1 MTYNSEEMQQ
11 ILEVAFR
18 RKQQGEYTRE
28 QIIEI
33 ASELGVSSE
42 SLQAAEQ
49 EWLKNNIEVKQE
61 QMSNSQQR
69 KGFKSH
75 LFAFLAI
82 NGFLVLLNLVVSPGY
97 FWAMNNKL
105 VKNAIFELDNTEK
118 AQLQDYSIRKNF
130 FKEIKKNIKTSKSN
144 KTILI
149 GLIDQI

>member
-42 SLQAAEQ
+42 SLQTAEK
-49 EWLKNNIEVKQE
+49 EWLTKNIEVKQE

-75 LFAFLAI
+75 LFIFIAI
-82 NGFLVLLNLVVSPGY
+82 NTFLVILNLLVSPGY
-97 FWAMNNKL
+97 FWAIYPILGWGLGLLLHGMK
-105 VKNAIFELDNTEK
+105 VYISNA
-118 AQLQDYSIRKNF
+118 
-130 FKEIKKNIKTSKSN
+130 
-144 KTILI
+144 
-149 GLIDQI
+149 

>member
-49 EWLKNNIEVKQE
+49 EWLKNNVEVKKE

-69 KGFKSH
+69 KDFKSH

-97 FWAMNNKL
+97 FWAIYPIL
-105 VKNAIFELDNTEK
+105 GWGLG
-118 AQLQDYSIRKNF
+118 LLLHG
-130 FKEIKKNIKTSKSN
+130 IKVYISN
-144 KTILI
+144 
-149 GLIDQI
+149 D

>member
-1 MTYNSEEMQQ
+1 MTYNAEEMQQ

-18 RKQQGEYTRE
+18 QKQKGEYTRE

-49 EWLKNNIEVKQE
+49 EWLKNNVEVKKE

-69 KGFKSH
+69 KDFKSH
-75 LFAFLAI
+75 LLAFLAI

-97 FWAMNNKL
+97 FWAIYPIL
-105 VKNAIFELDNTEK
+105 GWGLG
-118 AQLQDYSIRKNF
+118 LLLHG
-130 FKEIKKNIKTSKSN
+130 IKVYISN
-144 KTILI
+144 
-149 GLIDQI
+149 D

>member
-18 RKQQGEYTRE
+18 QKQKGEYTRE

-49 EWLKNNIEVKQE
+49 EWLKNDVVGKKG
-61 QMSNSQQR
+61 QMSKSQQQ

-75 LFAFLAI
+75 LFAFMAI
-82 NGFLVLLNLVVSPGY
+82 NGFLVILNLIVSPGY
-97 FWAMNNKL
+97 FWA
-105 VKNAIFELDNTEK
+105 IFPMLGWG
-118 AQLQDYSIRKNF
+118 LGLLLHG
-130 FKEIKKNIKTSKSN
+130 IKVYTSNS
-144 KTILI
+144 
-149 GLIDQI
+149 

>member
-1 MTYNSEEMQQ
+1 MTYNAEEMQQ

-18 RKQQGEYTRE
+18 QKQKGEYTRE

-49 EWLKNNIEVKQE
+49 EWLKNNVEVKKE

-75 LFAFLAI
+75 LFTFLAI

-97 FWAMNNKL
+97 FWAIYPILGWGLGLLLHGMK
-105 VKNAIFELDNTEK
+105 VYISNA
-118 AQLQDYSIRKNF
+118 
-130 FKEIKKNIKTSKSN
+130 
-144 KTILI
+144 
-149 GLIDQI
+149 

>member
-18 RKQQGEYTRE
+18 QKQKGEYTRE

-49 EWLKNNIEVKQE
+49 EWLKNNVEVKKE

-69 KGFKSH
+69 KDFKSH

-97 FWAMNNKL
+97 FWAIYPIL
-105 VKNAIFELDNTEK
+105 GWGLG
-118 AQLQDYSIRKNF
+118 LLLHG
-130 FKEIKKNIKTSKSN
+130 IKVYISN
-144 KTILI
+144 
-149 GLIDQI
+149 D

>member
-18 RKQQGEYTRE
+18 QKQKGEYTRE

-49 EWLKNNIEVKQE
+49 EWLKNNVEVKKE
-61 QMSNSQQR
+61 EMSNSQQR

-75 LFAFLAI
+75 LFTFLAI

-97 FWAMNNKL
+97 FWAIYPILGWGLGLLLHGMK
-105 VKNAIFELDNTEK
+105 VYISNT
-118 AQLQDYSIRKNF
+118 
-130 FKEIKKNIKTSKSN
+130 
-144 KTILI
+144 
-149 GLIDQI
+149 

>member
-49 EWLKNNIEVKQE
+49 EWLTKNVEVKQE
-61 QMSNSQQR
+61 KMSHSQQQ
-69 KGFKSH
+69 KAFKSH
-75 LFAFLAI
+75 LLIFIAINAFLVI
-82 NGFLVLLNLVVSPGY
+82 LNLVVSPGY
-97 FWAMNNKL
+97 FWAIYPML
-105 VKNAIFELDNTEK
+105 GWGLG
-118 AQLQDYSIRKNF
+118 LLLHG
-130 FKEIKKNIKTSKSN
+130 IKVYMSN
-144 KTILI
+144 
-149 GLIDQI
+149 

>member
-18 RKQQGEYTRE
+18 QKQKGEYTRE

-49 EWLKNNIEVKQE
+49 EWLKNNVEVKKE
-61 QMSNSQQR
+61 EMSNSQQR

-75 LFAFLAI
+75 LFTFLAI

-97 FWAMNNKL
+97 FWAIYPILGWGLGLLLHGIK
-105 VKNAIFELDNTEK
+105 VYISNT
-118 AQLQDYSIRKNF
+118 
-130 FKEIKKNIKTSKSN
+130 
-144 KTILI
+144 
-149 GLIDQI
+149 

>member
-49 EWLKNNIEVKQE
+49 EWLKNNVEVKKD
-61 QMSNSQQR
+61 QMSNSQQQ

-75 LFAFLAI
+75 LFTFIVI
-82 NGFLVLLNLVVSPGY
+82 NGFLVILNLVVSPGY
-97 FWAMNNKL
+97 FWAIYPILGWGLGLLLHGMK
-105 VKNAIFELDNTEK
+105 VYISNT
-118 AQLQDYSIRKNF
+118 
-130 FKEIKKNIKTSKSN
+130 
-144 KTILI
+144 
-149 GLIDQI
+149 

>member
-1 MTYNSEEMQQ
+1 MTYNAEEMQQ

-18 RKQQGEYTRE
+18 QKQKGEYTRE

-49 EWLKNNIEVKQE
+49 EWLKNNVEVKKE

-69 KGFKSH
+69 KDFKSH

-82 NGFLVLLNLVVSPGY
+82 NGFLVLLNLVVSPGN
-97 FWAMNNKL
+97 FWAIYPILGWGLGLLLHGIK
-105 VKNAIFELDNTEK
+105 VYISNA
-118 AQLQDYSIRKNF
+118 
-130 FKEIKKNIKTSKSN
+130 
-144 KTILI
+144 
-149 GLIDQI
+149 

>member
-11 ILEVAFR
+11 ILEVAFK

-49 EWLKNNIEVKQE
+49 EWLKNDVEVKKE
-61 QMSNSQQR
+61 KMSHSQQR
-69 KGFKSH
+69 KEFKSH
-75 LFAFLAI
+75 LFAFMAI

-97 FWAMNNKL
+97 FWAIYPIL
-105 VKNAIFELDNTEK
+105 GWSLG
-118 AQLQDYSIRKNF
+118 LLLHG
-130 FKEIKKNIKTSKSN
+130 IKVYTSNS
-144 KTILI
+144 
-149 GLIDQI
+149 

>member
-49 EWLKNNIEVKQE
+49 EWLKNNVEVKKE

-69 KGFKSH
+69 KAFKSH
-75 LFAFLAI
+75 LFAFIAI

-97 FWAMNNKL
+97 FWAIYPMLGWGLGLLLHGMK
-105 VKNAIFELDNTEK
+105 VYI
-118 AQLQDYSIRKNF
+118 
-130 FKEIKKNIKTSKSN
+130 SN
-144 KTILI
+144 S
-149 GLIDQI
+149 

>member
-61 QMSNSQQR
+61 QMSNRQQR

-97 FWAMNNKL
+97 FWAIYPILGWGLGLLLHGMK
-105 VKNAIFELDNTEK
+105 VYISNT
-118 AQLQDYSIRKNF
+118 
-130 FKEIKKNIKTSKSN
+130 
-144 KTILI
+144 
-149 GLIDQI
+149 

>member
-49 EWLKNNIEVKQE
+49 EWLKNNVEVKKE
-61 QMSNSQQR
+61 QMSNSQQQ

-75 LFAFLAI
+75 LFAFMAI

-97 FWAMNNKL
+97 FWA
-105 VKNAIFELDNTEK
+105 IFPMLGWG
-118 AQLQDYSIRKNF
+118 LGLLLHG
-130 FKEIKKNIKTSKSN
+130 IKVYISN
-144 KTILI
+144 S
-149 GLIDQI
+149 

>member
-49 EWLKNNIEVKQE
+49 EWLKNNVEVKKE
-61 QMSNSQQR
+61 QMSNSQQQ

-75 LFAFLAI
+75 LFAFMAI
-82 NGFLVLLNLVVSPGY
+82 NGFLVILNLIVSPGY
-97 FWAMNNKL
+97 FWA
-105 VKNAIFELDNTEK
+105 IFPMLGWG
-118 AQLQDYSIRKNF
+118 LGLLLHG
-130 FKEIKKNIKTSKSN
+130 IKVYISN
-144 KTILI
+144 S
-149 GLIDQI
+149 

>member
-18 RKQQGEYTRE
+18 QKQKGEYTRE

-49 EWLKNNIEVKQE
+49 EWLKNNKEVKQE

-75 LFAFLAI
+75 LFAFIAI

-97 FWAMNNKL
+97 LW
-105 VKNAIFELDNTEK
+105 AIFPILGWG
-118 AQLQDYSIRKNF
+118 LGLLLHG
-130 FKEIKKNIKTSKSN
+130 IKVYMSN
-144 KTILI
+144 A
-149 GLIDQI
+149 